1 LCGKSTA
8 KRVDHI
14 RQQATEAGRR
24 LSLGYGRSVCVVL
37 SEFYG
42 PDILQEVG
50 YKTTSPRGK
59 HSRKRRRRQDN
70 KGATGNDEGEEETEW
85 QGLKQFLDPNP
96 QLKGTSQQDN
106 ELQIPSPHF
115 DKTSQ
120 LPSTK
125 IHTIHLLQIYCR
137 SSLVKCDY

>member
-1 LCGKSTA
+1 MCGKSTA
-8 KRVDHI
+8 KRVEHI

-70 KGATGNDEGEEETEW
+70 KSATSNDEGKEETEW

-96 QLKGTSQQDN
+96 QLKGTTQQDN
-106 ELQIPSPHF
+106 EPKVSDILLDEIIPHILI
-115 DKTSQ
+115 K
-120 LPSTK
+120 
-125 IHTIHLLQIYCR
+125 LLNCQVLKYIQYSILR
-137 SSLVKCDY
+137 